1 MFLTK
6 KKSCW
11 SCFLNGASD
20 KGKNYPN
27 FPKQKVLAIFD
38 TVLSTSFFLPEFYL
52 QNKPELSKIF
62 LQDPPKQIL
71 PIESSWTLTQ
81 WSQRLC
87 KFYTKRDLNQ
97 KHPEGPN
104 SAKMLVGFCVIA
116 LLEISFPI
124 PNKFFGKLQILLMEE
139 NPANH
144 L

>member
-1 MFLTK
+1 MLVMF
-6 KKSCW
+6 SEW
-11 SCFLNGASD
+11 CFRQRE
-20 KGKNYPN
+20 KNYPN

-52 QNKPELSKIF
+52 QNKPELSMIF

-71 PIESSWTLTQ
+71 PIESSWTLTR

-104 SAKMLVGFCVIA
+104 SAKMLVG
-116 LLEISFPI
+116 LLCNRASWNKL
-124 PNKFFGKLQILLMEE
+124 PNT
-139 NPANH
+139 
-144 L
+144 